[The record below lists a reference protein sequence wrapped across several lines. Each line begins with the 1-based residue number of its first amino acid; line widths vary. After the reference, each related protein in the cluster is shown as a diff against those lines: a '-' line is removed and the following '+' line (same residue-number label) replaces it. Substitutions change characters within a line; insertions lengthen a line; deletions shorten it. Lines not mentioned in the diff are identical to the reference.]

1 MFNAVP
7 YWKVNREE
15 RFFCF
20 LFGHA
25 LLSSRS
31 VRVGFAELAKEKC
44 DMELA
49 LDPDELEVYVE
60 VAATITW
67 ADILAII
74 ADSDID
80 AFTRN
85 ALDQL
90 KKYSSGMSGLTNALQ
105 GN

>member
-1 MFNAVP
+1 MMYFKTKEPTMFNTVP

-31 VRVGFAELAKEKC
+31 VRVGFAELTKEKC

-49 LDPDELEVYVE
+49 LDPDELAV
-60 VAATITW
+60 
-67 ADILAII
+67 
-74 ADSDID
+74 
-80 AFTRN
+80 
-85 ALDQL
+85 
-90 KKYSSGMSGLTNALQ
+90 
-105 GN
+105 